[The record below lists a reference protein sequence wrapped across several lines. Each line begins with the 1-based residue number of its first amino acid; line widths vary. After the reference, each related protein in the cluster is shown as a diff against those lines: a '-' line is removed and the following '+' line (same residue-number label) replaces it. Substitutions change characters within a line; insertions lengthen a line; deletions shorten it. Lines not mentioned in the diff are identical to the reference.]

1 MRLFMLDDD
10 PVEFLPNRAIDDHND
25 VRGRT
30 RLVPQRLQRSIE
42 LVGDDAVV
50 DGHENREVSDGG
62 HVSLEPWELQG
73 DMDGASWDGIGCGWC
88 YSTAKA
94 SDTADLAARGESVRS
109 ASR

>member
-1 MRLFMLDDD
+1 MRLLMLDDD
-10 PVEFLPNRAIDDHND
+10 PVEFLPDRAIDDHND

-73 DMDGASWDGIGCGWC
+73 VWTVFFGGGRRHWMRVVLFHRKSLRYG
-88 YSTAKA
+88 
-94 SDTADLAARGESVRS
+94 
-109 ASR
+109 

>member
-1 MRLFMLDDD
+1 MRLLMLDDD
-10 PVEFLPNRAIDDHND
+10 PVEFLPDRAIDDHND

-73 DMDGASWDGIGCGWC
+73 DVDGFFLGGGGRHWMWVVLFHRKSLRYG
-88 YSTAKA
+88 
-94 SDTADLAARGESVRS
+94 
-109 ASR
+109 